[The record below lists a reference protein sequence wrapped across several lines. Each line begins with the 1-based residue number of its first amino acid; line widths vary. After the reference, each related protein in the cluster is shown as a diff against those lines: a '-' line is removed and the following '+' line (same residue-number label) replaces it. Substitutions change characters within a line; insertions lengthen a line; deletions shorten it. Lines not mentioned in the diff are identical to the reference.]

1 MRYNVLHFFERKNI
15 DISNI
20 LYLTRQNPLTKITFF
35 DGKEILTAI
44 PVKEIALYL
53 PAKEFVNITKGILL
67 RKSQIVNISDDGLYA
82 MTDGSVFQGRKRNI
96 SQHKQLRQALGLS
109 KEQNEKTEKMIP
121 LELLEKCSILNDMP
135 LAFCVIELVFDA
147 NGRGV
152 DFVFRYCNEE
162 MAVVEGIPV
171 SEMLN
176 NSFYEVFENGDKKWL
191 VTYADVALNGTKVI
205 LHDYSPEI
213 GKDLTIYCFQP
224 HPGYCACILIP
235 ESVSSFV

>member
-15 DISNI
+15 DIANI
-20 LYLTRQNPLTKITFF
+20 LYLTRQNPHTKITFF

-44 PVKEIALYL
+44 PVKEIAIYL
-53 PAKEFVNITKGILL
+53 PDEEFVNITKGVLL
-67 RKSQIVNISDDGLYA
+67 RKSQIVNISGDGLYT

-109 KEQNEKTEKMIP
+109 KEQDAKAEKMIP

-162 MAVVEGIPV
+162 MAVVEGIPI

-213 GKDLTIYCFQP
+213 GKDLSIYCFQP
-224 HPGYCACILIP
+224 HPGYCACILLK
-235 ESVSSFV
+235 S

>member
-44 PVKEIALYL
+44 PVKEIAIYL
-53 PAKEFVNITKGILL
+53 PDEEFVNITKGVLL
-67 RKSQIVNISDDGLYA
+67 RKSQIVNISGDGLYT

-109 KEQNEKTEKMIP
+109 KEQDEKAEKMVP

-147 NGRGV
+147 DGRGV

-176 NSFYEVFENGDKKWL
+176 NSFYEVFKNGDKKWL
-191 VTYADVALNGTKVI
+191 VTYADVALNGTKVV

-213 GKDLTIYCFQP
+213 GKDLSIYCFQP

-235 ESVSSFV
+235 R

>member
-20 LYLTRQNPLTKITFF
+20 LYITRQNPDTKITFF
-35 DGKEILTAI
+35 DGKEIQTAI
-44 PVKEIALYL
+44 PVKEIAIYL
-53 PAKEFVNITKGILL
+53 PDEEFVNITKGVLL
-67 RKSQIVNISDDGLYA
+67 RKSQIVNISDDGLYT

-109 KEQNEKTEKMIP
+109 EEQNEKTEKMIP

-235 ESVSSFV
+235 R

>member
-15 DISNI
+15 DIANI
-20 LYLTRQNPLTKITFF
+20 LYLTRQNPHTKITFF

-44 PVKEIALYL
+44 PVKEIAIYL
-53 PAKEFVNITKGILL
+53 PDEEFVNITKGILL
-67 RKSQIVNISDDGLYA
+67 RKSQIVNISDDGLYT

-109 KEQNEKTEKMIP
+109 KEQDAKAEKMVP

-213 GKDLTIYCFQP
+213 GKDLSIYCFQP

-235 ESVSSFV
+235 G

>member
-20 LYLTRQNPLTKITFF
+20 LYLTRQNPLTKITFL

-44 PVKEIALYL
+44 PVKEIAIYL
-53 PAKEFVNITKGILL
+53 PDKEFVNITKGILL

-191 VTYADVALNGTKVI
+191 VTYAAVALNGKKVI

-235 ESVSSFV
+235 G

>member
-44 PVKEIALYL
+44 PVKEIAIYL
-53 PAKEFVNITKGILL
+53 PDEEFVNITKGILL
-67 RKSQIVNISDDGLYA
+67 RKSQIINISDDGLYA

-191 VTYADVALNGTKVI
+191 VTYADVALNGKKVI

-235 ESVSSFV
+235 G

>member
-15 DISNI
+15 DIANI
-20 LYLTRQNPLTKITFF
+20 LYLTRQNPHTKITFF

-44 PVKEIALYL
+44 PVKEIAIYL
-53 PAKEFVNITKGILL
+53 PDEEFVNFTKGILL
-67 RKSQIVNISDDGLYA
+67 RKSQIVNISGDGLYT

-109 KEQNEKTEKMIP
+109 KEQDAKAEKMIP
-121 LELLEKCSILNDMP
+121 FELLEKCSILNDMP

-176 NSFYEVFENGDKKWL
+176 NSFYEVFKNGDKKWL

-213 GKDLTIYCFQP
+213 GKDLSIYCFQP

-235 ESVSSFV
+235 S

>member
-15 DISNI
+15 DIANI
-20 LYLTRQNPLTKITFF
+20 LYLTRQNPHTKITFF

-44 PVKEIALYL
+44 PVKEIAIYL
-53 PAKEFVNITKGILL
+53 PDEEFVNITKGILL
-67 RKSQIVNISDDGLYA
+67 RKSQIVNISGDGLYT

-109 KEQNEKTEKMIP
+109 KEQDAKAEKMIP
-121 LELLEKCSILNDMP
+121 FELLEKCSILNDMP

-176 NSFYEVFENGDKKWL
+176 NSFYEVFKNGDKKWL

-213 GKDLTIYCFQP
+213 GKDLSIYCFQP

-235 ESVSSFV
+235 S

>member
-44 PVKEIALYL
+44 PVKEIAIYL
-53 PAKEFVNITKGILL
+53 PDEEFVNITKGILL
-67 RKSQIVNISDDGLYA
+67 RKSQIVNISDDGLYT

-109 KEQNEKTEKMIP
+109 KEQDKKTEKMIP

-235 ESVSSFV
+235 R

>member
-15 DISNI
+15 DIANI
-20 LYLTRQNPLTKITFF
+20 LYLTRQNPHTKITFF

-44 PVKEIALYL
+44 PVKEIAIYL
-53 PAKEFVNITKGILL
+53 PDEEFVNITKGILL

-109 KEQNEKTEKMIP
+109 KEQNEKAEKMIP

-213 GKDLTIYCFQP
+213 GKELTIYCFQP

-235 ESVSSFV
+235 G

>member
-15 DISNI
+15 DIANI
-20 LYLTRQNPLTKITFF
+20 LYLTRQNPHTKITFF

-44 PVKEIALYL
+44 PVKEIAIYL
-53 PAKEFVNITKGILL
+53 PDEEFVNITKGILL
-67 RKSQIVNISDDGLYA
+67 RKSQIVNISDDGLYT

-109 KEQNEKTEKMIP
+109 KEQDEKAEKMIP

-176 NSFYEVFENGDKKWL
+176 HSFYEVFENGDKKWL

-213 GKDLTIYCFQP
+213 GKDLSIYCFQP

-235 ESVSSFV
+235 Q

>member
-20 LYLTRQNPLTKITFF
+20 LYLTRQNPHTKITFF

-44 PVKEIALYL
+44 PVKEIAIYL
-53 PAKEFVNITKGILL
+53 PDKEFVNITKGILL
-67 RKSQIVNISDDGLYA
+67 RKSQIVNISGDGLYT

-109 KEQNEKTEKMIP
+109 KEQDEKAEKMIS

-176 NSFYEVFENGDKKWL
+176 NSFYEVFKNGDKKWL
-191 VTYADVALNGTKVI
+191 VIYADVALNGTKVI

-213 GKDLTIYCFQP
+213 GKDLSIYCFQP

-235 ESVSSFV
+235 G

>member
-15 DISNI
+15 DIANI
-20 LYLTRQNPLTKITFF
+20 LYLTRQNPHTKITFF

-44 PVKEIALYL
+44 PVKEIAIYL
-53 PAKEFVNITKGILL
+53 PDEEFVNITKGVLL
-67 RKSQIVNISDDGLYA
+67 RKSQIVNISGDGLYT

-109 KEQNEKTEKMIP
+109 KEQDAKAEKMIP

-147 NGRGV
+147 DGRGV

-176 NSFYEVFENGDKKWL
+176 NSFYEVFKNGDKKWL
-191 VTYADVALNGTKVI
+191 VTYADVALNGTKVV

-213 GKDLTIYCFQP
+213 GKDLSIYCFQP

-235 ESVSSFV
+235 R

>member
-15 DISNI
+15 DIANI
-20 LYLTRQNPLTKITFF
+20 LYLTRQNPHTKITFF

-44 PVKEIALYL
+44 PVKEIAIYL
-53 PAKEFVNITKGILL
+53 PDEEFVNITKGVLL
-67 RKSQIVNISDDGLYA
+67 RKSQIVNISGDGLYT

-109 KEQNEKTEKMIP
+109 KEQDAKAEKRIP

-191 VTYADVALNGTKVI
+191 VTYADVALNGTKVV

-213 GKDLTIYCFQP
+213 GKDLSIYCFQP

-235 ESVSSFV
+235 S

>member
-35 DGKEILTAI
+35 DGKEILTEI
-44 PVKEIALYL
+44 PVKEIAIYL
-53 PAKEFVNITKGILL
+53 PDEEFVNITKGILL

-109 KEQNEKTEKMIP
+109 KEQDEKAEKIIP

-176 NSFYEVFENGDKKWL
+176 HSFYEVFENGDKKWL
-191 VTYADVALNGTKVI
+191 VTYADVALNGKKVI

-235 ESVSSFV
+235 R

>member
-15 DISNI
+15 DIANI
-20 LYLTRQNPLTKITFF
+20 LYLTRQNPHTKITFF

-44 PVKEIALYL
+44 PVKEIAIYL
-53 PAKEFVNITKGILL
+53 PDEEFVNITKGVLL
-67 RKSQIVNISDDGLYA
+67 RKSQIVNISGDGLYT

-109 KEQNEKTEKMIP
+109 KEQDAKAEKMIP

-162 MAVVEGIPV
+162 MAVVEGIPI

-213 GKDLTIYCFQP
+213 GKDLSIYCFQP

-235 ESVSSFV
+235 S

>member
-15 DISNI
+15 DIANI
-20 LYLTRQNPLTKITFF
+20 LYLTRQNPHTKITFF

-44 PVKEIALYL
+44 PVKEIAIYL
-53 PAKEFVNITKGILL
+53 PDEEFVNITKGILL
-67 RKSQIVNISDDGLYA
+67 RKSQIVNISDDGLYT

-109 KEQNEKTEKMIP
+109 KEQDEKAEKMVP

-235 ESVSSFV
+235 G

>member
-15 DISNI
+15 DIANI
-20 LYLTRQNPLTKITFF
+20 LYLTRQNPHTKITFF

-44 PVKEIALYL
+44 PVKEIAIYL
-53 PAKEFVNITKGILL
+53 PDEEFVNITKGILL
-67 RKSQIVNISDDGLYA
+67 RKSQIVNISDDGLYT

-109 KEQNEKTEKMIP
+109 KEQNEKAEKMIP

-176 NSFYEVFENGDKKWL
+176 NSFYKVFENGDKKWL

-213 GKDLTIYCFQP
+213 GKDLSIYCFQP

-235 ESVSSFV
+235 Q

>member
-35 DGKEILTAI
+35 DGKETLTAI
-44 PVKEIALYL
+44 PVKEIAIYL
-53 PAKEFVNITKGILL
+53 PDEEFVNITKGILL
-67 RKSQIVNISDDGLYA
+67 RKSQIVNISDDGLYT

-109 KEQNEKTEKMIP
+109 KKQDEKAEKMIS

-176 NSFYEVFENGDKKWL
+176 NSFYKVFENGDKKWL

-235 ESVSSFV
+235 G

>member
-44 PVKEIALYL
+44 PVKEIAIYL
-53 PAKEFVNITKGILL
+53 PDEEFVNITKGILL
-67 RKSQIVNISDDGLYA
+67 RKSQIVNISDDGLYT

-96 SQHKQLRQALGLS
+96 SQHKLLRQALGLS
-109 KEQNEKTEKMIP
+109 KEQDEKAEKMIP

-235 ESVSSFV
+235 G

>member
-15 DISNI
+15 DIANI
-20 LYLTRQNPLTKITFF
+20 LYLTRQNPHTKITFF

-44 PVKEIALYL
+44 PVKEIAIYL
-53 PAKEFVNITKGILL
+53 PDEEFVNITKGILL
-67 RKSQIVNISDDGLYA
+67 RKSQIVNISDDGLYT

-109 KEQNEKTEKMIP
+109 KEQDEKAEKIIP

-191 VTYADVALNGTKVI
+191 VTYADVALNGKKVI

-235 ESVSSFV
+235 G

>member
-44 PVKEIALYL
+44 PVKEIAIYL
-53 PAKEFVNITKGILL
+53 PDEEFVNITKGILL

-162 MAVVEGIPV
+162 MAVVEEIPV

-235 ESVSSFV
+235 R

>member
-15 DISNI
+15 DIANI
-20 LYLTRQNPLTKITFF
+20 LYLTRQNPHTKITFF

-44 PVKEIALYL
+44 PVKEIAIYL
-53 PAKEFVNITKGILL
+53 PDEEFVNITKGVLL
-67 RKSQIVNISDDGLYA
+67 RKSQIVNISGDGLYT

-96 SQHKQLRQALGLS
+96 SLHKQLRQALGLS
-109 KEQNEKTEKMIP
+109 KEQDAKAEKMIP
-121 LELLEKCSILNDMP
+121 FELLEKCSILNDMP

-147 NGRGV
+147 NGWGV

-176 NSFYEVFENGDKKWL
+176 NSFYEVFKNGDKKWL

-213 GKDLTIYCFQP
+213 GKDLSIYCFQP

-235 ESVSSFV
+235 Q

>member
-15 DISNI
+15 DIANI
-20 LYLTRQNPLTKITFF
+20 LYLTRQNPHTKITFF

-44 PVKEIALYL
+44 PVKEIAIYL
-53 PAKEFVNITKGILL
+53 PDEEFVNITKGILL
-67 RKSQIVNISDDGLYA
+67 RKSQIVNISDDGLYT

-109 KEQNEKTEKMIP
+109 KEQDAKAEKMVP

-191 VTYADVALNGTKVI
+191 VIYADVALNGTKVI

-213 GKDLTIYCFQP
+213 GKDLSIYCFQP

-235 ESVSSFV
+235 G

>member
-20 LYLTRQNPLTKITFF
+20 LYLTRQNPLTKITFL

-53 PAKEFVNITKGILL
+53 PDEEFVNITKGILL

-191 VTYADVALNGTKVI
+191 VTYADVALNGKKVI

-235 ESVSSFV
+235 G

>member
-44 PVKEIALYL
+44 PVKEIAIYL
-53 PAKEFVNITKGILL
+53 PDEEFVNITKGILL
-67 RKSQIVNISDDGLYA
+67 RKSQIVNISDDGLYT

-109 KEQNEKTEKMIP
+109 KKQDEKAEKMIS

-162 MAVVEGIPV
+162 MAAVEGIPV

-176 NSFYEVFENGDKKWL
+176 HSFYEVFENGDKKWL

-235 ESVSSFV
+235 G

>member
-1 MRYNVLHFFERKNI
+1 MRYNVLHFFKRKNI

-20 LYLTRQNPLTKITFF
+20 LYLTRQNPDTKITFF

-44 PVKEIALYL
+44 PAKEIAIYL
-53 PAKEFVNITKGILL
+53 PDEEFVNITKGILL
-67 RKSQIVNISDDGLYA
+67 RKSQIVNISDDGLYT

-109 KEQNEKTEKMIP
+109 KEQDAKAEKRIP

-213 GKDLTIYCFQP
+213 GKDLSIYCFQP

-235 ESVSSFV
+235 S

>member
-44 PVKEIALYL
+44 PVKEIAIYL
-53 PAKEFVNITKGILL
+53 PDEEFVNITKGILL

-162 MAVVEGIPV
+162 MAVVEGVPV

-191 VTYADVALNGTKVI
+191 VTYADVALNGKKVI

-235 ESVSSFV
+235 G

>member
-53 PAKEFVNITKGILL
+53 PDEEFVNITKGILL

-82 MTDGSVFQGRKRNI
+82 MTDGSVFQGRKRNL

-191 VTYADVALNGTKVI
+191 VTYADVSLNGTKVI

-235 ESVSSFV
+235 R

>member
-15 DISNI
+15 DIANI
-20 LYLTRQNPLTKITFF
+20 LYLTRQNPHTKITFF

-44 PVKEIALYL
+44 PVKEIAIYL
-53 PAKEFVNITKGILL
+53 PDEEFVNITKGVLL
-67 RKSQIVNISDDGLYA
+67 RKSQIVNISGDGLYT

-109 KEQNEKTEKMIP
+109 KEQDAKAEKMIP

-176 NSFYEVFENGDKKWL
+176 NSFYKVFENGDKKWL

-213 GKDLTIYCFQP
+213 GKDLSIYCFQP

-235 ESVSSFV
+235 S

>member
-53 PAKEFVNITKGILL
+53 PDEEFVNITKGILL

-109 KEQNEKTEKMIP
+109 KEQNEKTEKIIP

-162 MAVVEGIPV
+162 MAAVEGIPV

-235 ESVSSFV
+235 R

>member
-20 LYLTRQNPLTKITFF
+20 LYLTRQNPLTKITFL

-44 PVKEIALYL
+44 PVKEIAIYL
-53 PAKEFVNITKGILL
+53 PDKEFVNITKGILL

-191 VTYADVALNGTKVI
+191 VTYADVALNGKKVI

-235 ESVSSFV
+235 G

>member
-44 PVKEIALYL
+44 PVKEIAIYL
-53 PAKEFVNITKGILL
+53 PDEEFVNITKGVLL
-67 RKSQIVNISDDGLYA
+67 RKSQIVNISDDGLYT

-96 SQHKQLRQALGLS
+96 SQHKQLRQTLGLS
-109 KEQNEKTEKMIP
+109 KEQNEKAEKMIP

-162 MAVVEGIPV
+162 MAAVEGIPV

-176 NSFYEVFENGDKKWL
+176 HSFYEVFENGDKKWL

-213 GKDLTIYCFQP
+213 GKELTIYCFQP

-235 ESVSSFV
+235 E

>member
-20 LYLTRQNPLTKITFF
+20 LYLTRQNPDTKITFF

-44 PVKEIALYL
+44 PVKEIAIYL
-53 PAKEFVNITKGILL
+53 PDEEFVNITKGILL
-67 RKSQIVNISDDGLYA
+67 RKSQIVNISDDGLYT

-176 NSFYEVFENGDKKWL
+176 HSFYEVFENGDKKWL

-235 ESVSSFV
+235 G

>member
-15 DISNI
+15 DIANI
-20 LYLTRQNPLTKITFF
+20 LYLTRQNPHTKITFF

-44 PVKEIALYL
+44 PVKEIAIYL
-53 PAKEFVNITKGILL
+53 PDEEFVNITKGILL
-67 RKSQIVNISDDGLYA
+67 RKSQIVNISDDGLYT

-109 KEQNEKTEKMIP
+109 KEQDAKAEKMSP

-176 NSFYEVFENGDKKWL
+176 NSFYEVFKNGDKKWL
-191 VTYADVALNGTKVI
+191 VIYADVALNGTKVI

-213 GKDLTIYCFQP
+213 GKDLSIYCFQP

-235 ESVSSFV
+235 S

>member
-20 LYLTRQNPLTKITFF
+20 LYLTRQNPDTKITFF

-44 PVKEIALYL
+44 PVKEIAIYL
-53 PAKEFVNITKGILL
+53 PDEEFVNITKGILL
-67 RKSQIVNISDDGLYA
+67 RKSQIVNISDDGLYT

-109 KEQNEKTEKMIP
+109 KEQDKKTEKMIP

-235 ESVSSFV
+235 G

>member
-53 PAKEFVNITKGILL
+53 PDEEFVNITKGILL

-162 MAVVEGIPV
+162 MAAVEGIPV

-191 VTYADVALNGTKVI
+191 VTYADVALNGKKVI

-235 ESVSSFV
+235 G

>member
-15 DISNI
+15 DIANI
-20 LYLTRQNPLTKITFF
+20 LYLTRQNPHTKITFF

-44 PVKEIALYL
+44 PVKEIAIYL
-53 PAKEFVNITKGILL
+53 PDEEFVNITKGVLL
-67 RKSQIVNISDDGLYA
+67 RKSQIVNISGDGLYT

-109 KEQNEKTEKMIP
+109 KEQDAKAEKMIH

-176 NSFYEVFENGDKKWL
+176 NSFYEVFKNGDKKWL
-191 VTYADVALNGTKVI
+191 ITYADVALNGTKVV

-213 GKDLTIYCFQP
+213 GKDLSIYCFQP

-235 ESVSSFV
+235 R

>member
-53 PAKEFVNITKGILL
+53 PDKEFVNITKGILL

-109 KEQNEKTEKMIP
+109 KEQDEKAEKMIP

-162 MAVVEGIPV
+162 MAAVEGIPV

-176 NSFYEVFENGDKKWL
+176 HSFYEVFENGDKKWL

-235 ESVSSFV
+235 R